1 MSKATYHVPQPGETI
16 FFVGPDGYGIHEIVK
31 SWDSKHGTLTTS
43 GGERYHIEDR
53 ASIKLA
59 EPVKERPAIEPEH
72 HWNDSGVGAPVAVA
86 TAFTACLPTSFA
98 SEVERAQ
105 AIADAEAEEKK
116 RSETAINEMNRLAD
130 EIVALTNKRRDV
142 MAANEDAE
150 EDHQH
155 CVDYLRSLR
164 VRGE

>member
-1 MSKATYHVPQPGETI
+1 MSKATYHVPQPGEMI
-16 FFVGPDGYGIHEIVK
+16 HFIDNNGFEIHEIVK
-31 SWDSKHGTLTTS
+31 SWDSKHGVLTTDY
-43 GGERYHIEDR
+43 GRRVHIKDR
-53 ASIKLA
+53 SSIKLV
-59 EPVKERPAIEPEH
+59 EPAKEEARQDDGPHFAYAPAKDDAI
-72 HWNDSGVGAPVAVA
+72 APTKHTA
-86 TAFTACLPTSFA
+86 TLPTSFA

-105 AIADAEAEEKK
+105 AIADAEAEEKT

-142 MAANEDAE
+142 VAANEDAE

-155 CVDYLRSLR
+155 RVDYLRSLR

>member
-1 MSKATYHVPQPGETI
+1 MSKATYHVPQPGDNITFI
-16 FFVGPDGYGIHEIVK
+16 TDGGCLIKCTVAR
-31 SWDSKHGTLTTS
+31 WDSKHGIVFDS
-43 GGERYHIEDR
+43 VGFRYNIRDR
-53 ASIKLA
+53 SSIKLV
-59 EPVKERPAIEPEH
+59 ESEKEETHQNDGPHFVYAPADTGIVSPAKH
-72 HWNDSGVGAPVAVA
+72 
-86 TAFTACLPTSFA
+86 TTTLPTSFA

-105 AIADAEAEEKK
+105 AIAGAEAEEKK
-116 RSETAINEMNRLAD
+116 RSGAAIDEMNRLAD

-155 CVDYLRSLR
+155 RVDYLRSLR